1 MDIKTIILL
10 SLIFQVIT
18 LLFFGFYVVF
28 SKNKIKLIQYY
39 TVSRTLI
46 TIAGIIYVVIP
57 NLTPLWMSLAALLSF
72 TALSIELFCFMHINK
87 EIDRKLLFKFLSFA
101 MAFALIYFVFSYD
114 ISIRVIV
121 TSFYYSFIFGYTIYK
136 ISKPNIHSKIKFV
149 FIFIGICFVFSN
161 IIRGFYTFLTS
172 SDILALSSSLV
183 NQYWIFLFFLISAAF
198 PICFLLIM
206 NEVESLKLKQTNAT
220 KDKFFKIIAHDL
232 REPLA
237 QVISVTEVLE
247 RNFRDFSEEK
257 MIQIL
262 TIMKSASERGFK
274 LSENLLS
281 WAQSQTNSIEFKPE
295 NIDLTTIIDENINLL
310 QPKANEKNIKLFK
323 MKFKPRMV
331 RADRNMLNTVLRN
344 LLSNAIK
351 FTYPGGQV
359 KIDTEIKN
367 NSYQFSIH
375 DNGKGMSS
383 EIIKDLFKV
392 DNVHIGLGTNKEKGT
407 GIGLVLCKEFIEKHN
422 GNIWVTSKEGTGST
436 FFFTI
441 PMI

>member
-1 MDIKTIILL
+1 M
-10 SLIFQVIT
+10 
-18 LLFFGFYVVF
+18 LFFWFYVVF

-39 TVSRTLI
+39 TGSRTLI
-46 TIAGIIYVVIP
+46 TITGIIYVVTP
-57 NLTPLWMSLAALLSF
+57 NLSPLWMSISASLSF
-72 TALSIELFCFMHINK
+72 TAMSIELFCFMHINK

-101 MAFALIYFVFSYD
+101 MAFALIYLVFSSD
-114 ISIRVIV
+114 ISMRVIV
-121 TSFYYSFIFGYTIYK
+121 TSFYYSFIFGYTIYQ
-136 ISKPNIHSKIKFV
+136 ISKSTKYSKIKFV
-149 FIFIGICFVFSN
+149 FIFIGICVIFSN

-172 SDILALSSSLV
+172 SDILAFSSSLV
-183 NQYWIFLFFLISAAF
+183 NQIWIFLFFIISAAF
-198 PICFLLIM
+198 PICFLLMI

-295 NIDLTTIIDENINLL
+295 IIDLTTIIDENINLL
-310 QPKANEKNIKLFK
+310 QPKASEKNIKLFK

-331 RADRNMLNTVLRN
+331 KADRNMLNTVLRN

-375 DNGKGMSS
+375 DNGMGMSA

-392 DNVHIGLGTNKEKGT
+392 DNVKVGLGTKKEKGT